1 MASKRIVILFD
12 MAISP
17 PEDHDYSKFQKDVSW
32 EAEQGIFKAIKE
44 LGHEPIFLGVFD
56 DADRLVKDLARIKPD
71 LVFNQ
76 CCAFK
81 GRRDYEPQIAGVLEL
96 LEIPFTGTPS
106 LGLSLCQDKNLCK
119 KILSHHHIRVPK
131 WTLSK
136 KENPIRGLKNFAFPA
151 FVKPSRE
158 EGSEGISLD
167 SFVESEKDALERVH
181 FLHERYKSDVIIEEF
196 VPGREF
202 YVSVIGAKRLQV
214 LPIRELTFREYPED
228 TPRFATYKA
237 KWDPEY
243 RKRWGIRNEFAKGLS
258 ETEQN
263 EAERIVKKAFEV
275 LEIGAFA
282 RFDLRLS
289 QDGQLVMLE
298 ANPNPS
304 LSPWDDFAQS
314 CQKAG
319 MDFKSMIE
327 KIIHLS

>member
-12 MAISP
+12 MATPP
-17 PEDHDYSKFQKDVSW
+17 PENHDYSEYQKDVTW
-32 EAEQGIFKAIKE
+32 EAEQGLFKALKE

-56 DADRLVKDLARIKPD
+56 DAYRLVKDLNTLKPD

-81 GRRDYEPQIAGVLEL
+81 GRRDYEAQVAAILEL
-96 LEIPFTGTPS
+96 LEIPFTGTSS
-106 LGLSLCQDKNLCK
+106 LGLSLCQDKNLSK
-119 KILSHHHIRVPK
+119 KILAHHHIHVPQ
-131 WTLSK
+131 WVLSK
-136 KENPIRGLKNFAFPA
+136 RETPLRGLKNFSYPA

-167 SFVESEKDALERVH
+167 SFVENEKDCLERVH
-181 FLHERYKSDVIIEEF
+181 FLHGRFKSDVIVEEF

-202 YVSVIGAKRLQV
+202 YVSVMGAKRLTV

-228 TPRFATYKA
+228 APRFATYKA
-237 KWDPEY
+237 KWDPDY
-243 RKRWGIRNEFAKGLS
+243 RKRWGIKNEFAKGLS
-258 ETEQN
+258 DAQTK
-263 EAERIVKKAFEV
+263 EAERMVKKAFEV
-275 LEIGAFA
+275 LELGGFA

-289 QDGQLVMLE
+289 EQGELVMLE

-304 LSPWDDFAQS
+304 LSPWDDFARS
-314 CQKAG
+314 CEEAG
-319 MDFKSMIE
+319 MNFKSMVE